1 MDMGNTGGS
10 ECELLDSLFR
20 SEGHGPLY
28 SDFFVEAMKSYVFFD
43 KMPAGFKK
51 DVVSHVYNIFSYDA
65 MKSEDVVDML
75 VANEAYR
82 LLSSKKKG
90 KKKGSDD
97 VVSFLQSAAE
107 CRTFDSILDLVNE
120 KKADLNGGLD
130 KPMTFK
136 DGTTFADK
144 MTELFAS
151 MLENYD
157 VGSNG
162 VLNNYMGV
170 CESVLGDSTKYKL
183 IDAFVDSVGKRS
195 DNDVIVTS
203 RALRDYLVDW
213 DAISTAVDYMEEQ
226 FGVNLTE
233 NLALGGDKNE
243 HKAKQHFR
251 DAVVDRILSE
261 LKWGNSDGLSFWN
274 AKMKC
279 NLPKSLVNA
288 QGYYGVAVSK
298 S

>member
-1 MDMGNTGGS
+1 MGMGNTGGS
-10 ECELLDSLFR
+10 ECEILDSLFR

-51 DVVSHVYNIFSYDA
+51 DIVSHVYNIFSYDA

-82 LLSSKKKG
+82 LLSGKNKG
-90 KKKGSDD
+90 KKKGSND

-120 KKADLNGGLD
+120 NNADLNGSFG
-130 KPMTFK
+130 KPITFS
-136 DGTTFADK
+136 DGTTLADK

-151 MLENYD
+151 MLEDYNAD
-157 VGSNG
+157 SDG
-162 VLNNYMGV
+162 VLNNYMGA
-170 CESVLGDSTKYKL
+170 CESVLGKSAKYKL
-183 IDAFVDSVGKRS
+183 MDAFVDSVGKRL
-195 DNDVIVTS
+195 DTGVIATS

>member
-10 ECELLDSLFR
+10 ECEILDSLFS
-20 SEGHGPLY
+20 SEGSGPLY

-51 DVVSHVYNIFSYDA
+51 DIVSHVYNIFSYDA

-120 KKADLNGGLD
+120 NNADLNGSFG
-130 KPMTFK
+130 KPITFS
-136 DGTTFADK
+136 DGTTLADK

-151 MLENYD
+151 MLEDYNAD
-157 VGSNG
+157 SDG
-162 VLNNYMGV
+162 VLNNYMGA
-170 CESVLGDSTKYKL
+170 CESVLGKSAKYKL
-183 IDAFVDSVGKRS
+183 MDAFVDSVGKRL
-195 DNDVIVTS
+195 DTGVIATS

-233 NLALGGDKNE
+233 NLALGRDKNK

-251 DAVVDRILSE
+251 DAVTNRILSE

-274 AKMKC
+274 EKMKC
-279 NLPKSLVNA
+279 KIPRSLTKA
-288 QGYYGVAVSK
+288 QGYYGVDVSK